1 MAERKYFW
9 LKLKDDFFD
18 EKYIKALRKLPDGD
32 ALVIIYL
39 KLQLKSLKT
48 EGFIRYDHIMPS
60 VEEEIALFLD
70 EDVQKVK
77 LALQAIIGLGIA
89 ELWDED
95 TLYMSALQPLIGSEG
110 ASAERV
116 RRHREMKALQC
127 NADVTGCN
135 TEKRRED
142 KTERREKKE
151 SPPISPLQG
160 ERRVFTPPSV
170 GEVGQ
175 YCAERCNG
183 IDPQA
188 FVDFYASKGWMIGK
202 NKMKDWKA
210 AVRTWER
217 DPRRVQE
224 QQNKFGGDRLLD
236 MLRTGVFDDE

>member
-1 MAERKYFW
+1 MKRAQFTFYRSYYDAIQALPKKDQAAVLLAICAYALDSEEPKLSGTAKAIFTLVRPTLDTGRRKAMGGKNGSPSKDNGKMDERCG
-9 LKLKDDFFD
+9 KDSVK
-18 EKYIKALRKLPDGD
+18 EKEGEKEKEVEGEIEIENECSLP
-32 ALVIIYL
+32 L
-39 KLQLKSLKT
+39 T
-48 EGFIRYDHIMPS
+48 
-60 VEEEIALFLD
+60 
-70 EDVQKVK
+70 
-77 LALQAIIGLGIA
+77 
-89 ELWDED
+89 
-95 TLYMSALQPLIGSEG
+95 PLS
-110 ASAERV
+110 
-116 RRHREMKALQC
+116 
-127 NADVTGCN
+127 
-135 TEKRRED
+135 
-142 KTERREKKE
+142 
-151 SPPISPLQG
+151 G